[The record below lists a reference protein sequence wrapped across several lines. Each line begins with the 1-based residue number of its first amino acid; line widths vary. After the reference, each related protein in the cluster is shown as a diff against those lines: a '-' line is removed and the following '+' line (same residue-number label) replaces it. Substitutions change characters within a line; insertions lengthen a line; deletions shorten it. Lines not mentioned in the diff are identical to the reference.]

1 MTKTNFGTE
10 EEKGG
15 RWVGRAQA
23 RCSDGQPQALAFVR
37 RQKTLCWSK
46 HHLSQTF
53 RFQDCFTHSKTFCL
67 VLLGTFKSTLKLILN
82 CLPPVSLMRWL
93 QLVHAEARVSPGL
106 EVQVYIF
113 SQPYFDFPASS
124 QYDIDTA
131 HIYEIDIAQIPG
143 Y

>member
-1 MTKTNFGTE
+1 MKL
-10 EEKGG
+10 
-15 RWVGRAQA
+15 QA
-23 RCSDGQPQALAFVR
+23 ATVFDEMAAV
-37 RQKTLCWSK
+37 
-46 HHLSQTF
+46 
-53 RFQDCFTHSKTFCL
+53 
-67 VLLGTFKSTLKLILN
+67 
-82 CLPPVSLMRWL
+82 
-93 QLVHAEARVSPGL
+93 VHAGASTQVRVSPGV